1 MQQKPYPRTSTSHL
15 SEISFLLTQRIALFH
30 DPEVEWRRIGE
41 FEERLLAHV
50 DGIVEGGEPAAR
62 VAIEWLVDSDSDNV
76 RAAAY
81 ALPFTN
87 SKDALPAVIEALQK
101 ADPELVTVFV
111 DALKFTECSI
121 LASQLLPLLNHNQ
134 PHIRAA
140 TVEILGYRRE
150 VDAMQLVP
158 LLDDPDTTVV
168 AAAARALRRIGASPV
183 TLKLQQALARL
194 GPSDGLEIAI
204 TLLDEPSLTAFCA
217 GPKSDRARSLPY
229 AAFLGI
235 PFKSEQTTVAD
246 IQYRG
251 LSGLSEQIPE
261 LIQALDDKNT
271 EIRAAAAQSLEMITG
286 AGLVETVEETQE
298 FTDPDGNVVDS
309 ETTAVTRI
317 SQSAATWRN
326 WWSQNQGQ
334 FKGGGRQRY
343 RRGQPINAQT
353 LIAELTRPI
362 ATYYERHAAACELAA
377 LHGAK
382 YRLFE
387 PDWFVKKQ
395 QSALAGWR

>member
-1 MQQKPYPRTSTSHL
+1 MPIDRLIEPHL
-15 SEISFLLTQRIALFH
+15 SEISFLLTQRIVLFH

-50 DGIVEGGEPAAR
+50 DGIVEGGEPAAKI
-62 VAIEWLVDSDSDNV
+62 AIEWLADSDPDNV

-81 ALPFTN
+81 ALSFSK
-87 SKDALPAVIEALQK
+87 SKDALPALIETLQK
-101 ADPELVTVFV
+101 ADPELVAVFV
-111 DALKFTECSI
+111 DALKFTECSA
-121 LASQLLPLLNHNQ
+121 LASHLLPLLNHDQ

-150 VDAMQLVP
+150 VDVMKLAL
-158 LLDDPDTTVV
+158 LLDDPEASVV

-183 TLKLQQALARL
+183 TQKLQQALARL
-194 GPSDGLEIAI
+194 GHSEGLETAI
-204 TLLDEPSLTAFCA
+204 TLLDEPSLAAFCA
-217 GPKSDRARSLPY
+217 DPKNDHTRGLPY
-229 AAFLGI
+229 AAFLDI
-235 PFKSEQTTVAD
+235 PFKSEQRTVAD
-246 IQYRG
+246 MQWCGVYG
-251 LSGLSEQIPE
+251 SPDQVVE
-261 LIQALDDKNT
+261 LIQALDDKNA

-286 AGLVETVEETQE
+286 AGIAETVEETQE

-309 ETTAVTRI
+309 ETTSVTRI
-317 SQSAATWRN
+317 SQSAATWKS

-334 FKGGGRQRY
+334 FGSGGRQRY
-343 RRGQPINAQT
+343 RRGQPISAQT

-382 YRLFE
+382 YRQFE
-387 PDWFVKKQ
+387 PDWFVRKQ
-395 QSALAGWR
+395 MDVLASWR